1 MGWLN
6 AGKNQIWLRD
16 GRRLFPFKKCKSFD
30 QQRRRRMG
38 VPGRIQGVSTGMLKV
53 CSLCKVKLRALKGKC
68 WEVMERQHDGQG
80 LVVRHRSHTLIFV
93 KAAQQVWMRILGQVL
108 WVRPF
113 PGESWNRILQC
124 LTLLNDLL
132 LKISLWTSEMI
143 SFFWGNSLITYPPM
157 DCISPKDKAAEETW
171 PLFLVQSPSSPGVR
185 LVGLRMYCLLWQPP
199 PSHTRTRARAH
210 AHSAPHPPHTP
221 QKNFHKLGRLVCT
234 CDVSAILWL
243 CKSEVSP
250 SSRSF
255 SRTPYSWSHVKLLQ
269 TLWCRILLRLY
280 SITITTAWQLTC

>member
-124 LTLLNDLL
+124 LTV
-132 LKISLWTSEMI
+132 K
-143 SFFWGNSLITYPPM
+143 
-157 DCISPKDKAAEETW
+157 
-171 PLFLVQSPSSPGVR
+171 R
-185 LVGLRMYCLLWQPP
+185 P
-199 PSHTRTRARAH
+199 PSE
-210 AHSAPHPPHTP
+210 
-221 QKNFHKLGRLVCT
+221 NFTLDFRDDLIFLKKLPNHL
-234 CDVSAILWL
+234 
-243 CKSEVSP
+243 
-250 SSRSF
+250 SSHGLHF
-255 SRTPYSWSHVKLLQ
+255 S
-269 TLWCRILLRLY
+269 
-280 SITITTAWQLTC
+280 